1 MQQLI
6 KGLLTKDPSRRLGCR
21 IDGTEEVMGHRFFH
35 GFDWQG
41 LLDKK
46 IVPPYKPVLPP
57 KLETIGYK
65 DNAKETAKPS
75 SWTPDLG

>member
-1 MQQLI
+1 
-6 KGLLTKDPSRRLGCR
+6 
-21 IDGTEEVMGHRFFH
+21 MGHRFFH